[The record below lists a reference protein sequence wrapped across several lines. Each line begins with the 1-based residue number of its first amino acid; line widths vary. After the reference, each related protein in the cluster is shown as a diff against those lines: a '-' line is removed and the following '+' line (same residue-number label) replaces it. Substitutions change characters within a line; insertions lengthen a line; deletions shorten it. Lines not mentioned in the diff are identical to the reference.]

1 MKSSHFSLSTDS
13 SNDQNLEKRAKVFDE
28 DEHKV
33 VTHFMDMY
41 LSKSARAESIFQ
53 SVNWALEKHEIP
65 WANCIAL
72 GVCNTSVYVGKHKSL
87 IVEVQKKNSTVKL
100 MGCPW
105 NIAHST
111 AHHATDKFKEEIDG
125 FKKKSLKIVKAP
137 MH

>member
-65 WANCIAL
+65 
-72 GVCNTSVYVGKHKSL
+72 
-87 IVEVQKKNSTVKL
+87 
-100 MGCPW
+100 
-105 NIAHST
+105 
-111 AHHATDKFKEEIDG
+111 
-125 FKKKSLKIVKAP
+125 
-137 MH
+137 